1 LSTKK
6 DIIVKAAKEL
16 FWKYGIKR
24 VTIEEIC
31 QLANVSKMTYYKYF
45 SNKIELVKYIFE
57 SVSNEALEKYR
68 SIMDSTI
75 PFMEKVLKTIDLKI
89 EQTNN
94 ISREFYNELMNSDN
108 TEIKKMM
115 FNRLSENLE
124 MILND
129 YKLAQ
134 QNGDI
139 RKDVKPEFILYFLNH
154 MLEMGQDEKLSKLY
168 ANPQEMIMELT
179 NFFFYGVLPRKDKTV
194 HK

>member
-6 DIIVKAAKEL
+6 DHIVKAAKEL

-31 QLANVSKMTYYKYF
+31 LLANASKMTYYKHF
-45 SNKIELVKYIFE
+45 SNKIDIVKHIFE
-57 SVSNEALEKYR
+57 TVSTDALEKYR
-68 SIMDSTI
+68 SIMDSKI
-75 PFMEKVLKTIDLKI
+75 PFREKVLKTIDLKI

-94 ISREFYNELMNSDN
+94 ISREFYNELMNSDDP
-108 TEIKKMM
+108 EIKKMM
-115 FNRLSENLE
+115 FNRLSENLQ

-134 QNGDI
+134 KNGDI
-139 RKDVKPEFILYFLNH
+139 RKDMKPEFILYFLNH

-168 ANPQEMIMELT
+168 GNPQEMIMELT
-179 NFFFYGVLPRKDKTV
+179 NFFFYGVLPRQNKTN
-194 HK
+194 

>member
-6 DIIVKAAKEL
+6 DHIVKAAKEL

-45 SNKIELVKYIFE
+45 LNKTDLVKHIFE
-57 SVSNEALEKYR
+57 MVTIEGMEKYR
-68 SIMDSTI
+68 SVMDSNI
-75 PFMEKVLKTIDLKI
+75 PFNEKVLKSIELKI

-94 ISREFYNELMNSDN
+94 ISKEFYNELMNSDDK
-108 TEIKKMM
+108 EIKQMITGKI
-115 FNRLSENLE
+115 SENIA

-134 QNGDI
+134 KKGEI
-139 RKDVKPEFILYFLNH
+139 RKDIKPEFILYFINH
-154 MLEMGQDEKLSKLY
+154 MMEMGQDERLSMIY
-168 ANPQEMIMELT
+168 ATPQEMILELT
-179 NFFFYGVLPRKDKTV
+179 NFFFYGILPRQDKT
-194 HK
+194 K